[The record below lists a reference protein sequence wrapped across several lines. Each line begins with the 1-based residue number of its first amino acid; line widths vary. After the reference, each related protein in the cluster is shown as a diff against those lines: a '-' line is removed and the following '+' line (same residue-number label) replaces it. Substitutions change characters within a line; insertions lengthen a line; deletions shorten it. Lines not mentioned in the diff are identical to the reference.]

1 MAVQMIN
8 VGRLANDGTGDD
20 LREAFIKIN
29 QNFQLF
35 EFIDNPQGRNLGSDG
50 AEVFAQV
57 ENGEFQFRRL
67 IPGDNIQIDQS
78 ENTVQI
84 TGLLPRGR
92 NLGSN
97 GAEVFAQVED
107 GEFQFRRLIPGQNIQ
122 INEFENTVQI
132 TGLPS
137 PSTFFGIVGDNS
149 VTLNVEDNIVLR
161 MQGDGNIITQTDNNT
176 KTVSF
181 GLTNTIANYLNF
193 DFGDIDSIQN
203 SIFEFVM
210 NSIGVDMGTFTNPSS
225 LSIDEGSI
233 V

>member
-35 EFIDNPQGRNLGSDG
+35 DAVSNPQGRNLGSEG

-67 IPGDNIQIDQS
+67 
-78 ENTVQI
+78 V
-84 TGLLPRGR
+84 
-92 NLGSN
+92 
-97 GAEVFAQVED
+97 
-107 GEFQFRRLIPGQNIQ
+107 PGQNIQ
-122 INEFENTVQI
+122 INQFDNTIQI
-132 TGLPS
+132 N
-137 PSTFFGIVGDNS
+137 STAAAQSTNFQIVGDNS
-149 VTLNVEDNIVLR
+149 NTLVVVDSIVLR
-161 MQGDGNIITQTDNNT
+161 MQGDGNIITEASENT
-176 KTVSF
+176 KTVNFKLSD
-181 GLTNTIANYLNF
+181 TISKYFEF
-193 DFGDIDSIQN
+193 DFGEIDSTQN

-210 NSIGVDMGTFTNPSS
+210 NSIGVDMGTFTNPNT
-225 LSIDEGSI
+225 LSIDEGSS

>member
-1 MAVQMIN
+1 MMAVQMIN

-57 ENGEFQFRRL
+57 E
-67 IPGDNIQIDQS
+67 
-78 ENTVQI
+78 
-84 TGLLPRGR
+84 
-92 NLGSN
+92 
-97 GAEVFAQVED
+97 D
-107 GEFQFRRLIPGQNIQ
+107 GEFQFRRLVPGQNIQ
-122 INEFENTVQI
+122 INQFDNTIQI
-132 TGLPS
+132 NGLPA
-137 PSTFFGIVGDNS
+137 PSTNFQIVGDNS
-149 VTLNVEDNIVLR
+149 NTLVVTDNIVLR
-161 MQGDGNIITQTDNNT
+161 MQGDGNIITEASENT
-176 KTVSF
+176 KTVGF
-181 GLTNTIANYLNF
+181 RLTDTIADYLNF

-210 NSIGVDMGTFTNPSS
+210 NSVGVDMGTFTNPSS
-225 LSIDEGSI
+225 LSIDEGLI

>member
-1 MAVQMIN
+1 MAIQMIN

-35 EFIDNPQGRNLGSDG
+35 DAVANPQ
-50 AEVFAQV
+50 
-57 ENGEFQFRRL
+57 
-67 IPGDNIQIDQS
+67 
-78 ENTVQI
+78 
-84 TGLLPRGR
+84 GR

-149 VTLNVEDNIVLR
+149 VTLDVVDNIVLR
-161 MQGDGNIITQTDNNT
+161 MQGDGNIITQASENT

-181 GLTNTIANYLNF
+181 RLTNTIANYLSF
-193 DFGDIDSIQN
+193 DFGEIDSVQN
-203 SIFEFVM
+203 SVFEFVM
-210 NSIGVDMGTFTNPSS
+210 NSVGVDMGTFTNPSS